1 MSSTVGSI
9 LLDQQILLE
18 SGTNELEMLVF
29 RVADYTFGINVAKV
43 REVLTLQPITRLA
56 NAHRSVRGVF
66 KLRNRVI
73 PCVSL
78 VDHLELEGAG
88 EDGERTMILTDFNQ
102 QQTAFLVDHV
112 ERIHRLSWENILSV
126 PALMAIS
133 HSPLT
138 AVARCGERLVVLLDF
153 ELIIDQVTGFELDAK
168 EAPNPHRIPRET
180 MRILV
185 ADDSATVREA
195 ITKTLQASGYK
206 QTTAFSNG
214 ADAWREIQARF
225 KQRGRVEDVGDLLVS
240 DVEMPQMDGLHL
252 TKCVKEHPELRR
264 IPVVLYSS
272 LITPDNHKK
281 GQAVGADAQIS
292 KPQLGKVVS
301 LADELIGKARGG
313 TDTAATPDDRAVPL
327 MQPAAPPN
335 APAASAKGATVEVA
349 PSKPHAAP
357 VAAPQ
362 RALQAAPAGGVC
374 ATMAE
379 TAAATAAA
387 TATPST
393 DLEFDRADR
402 QLWRTFV
409 QELQTQIVRLS
420 DLTEKLQVGTAD
432 ATSLQELGRIL
443 HSVKG
448 AAMVVPLDTV
458 ARATHLLESLLEHV
472 RSTSPPWPSAAFEQ
486 YADWLADLCG
496 PTSDPRAALA
506 RGPVIECDLTMAL
519 SSVAG

>member
-1 MSSTVGSI
+1 MSTVGSI

-18 SGTNELEMLVF
+18 SGTNELELLVF

-56 NAHRSVRGVF
+56 KAHPSVRGVF

-78 VDHLELEGAG
+78 VDHLGLAPTGD
-88 EDGERTMILTDFNQ
+88 DGERTMILTDFNQ

-112 ERIHRLSWENILSV
+112 ERIHRLSWESILSV
-126 PALMAIS
+126 PTLMAMA

-153 ELIIDQVTGFELDAK
+153 ELIIDQVTGFELNAR
-168 EAPNPHRIPRET
+168 EAPNPHQVPRDS
-180 MRILV
+180 MRIVL

-195 ITKTLQASGYK
+195 ITKTLHASGYT
-206 QTTAFSNG
+206 QVTAFSNG

-225 KQRGRVEDVGDLLVS
+225 KQRGKTEDVGDLLIS

-252 TKCVKEHPELRR
+252 TKCVKDHPELRR

-292 KPQLGKVVS
+292 KPQLNKVVS
-301 LADELIGKARGG
+301 LADELISIARGVSPG
-313 TDTAATPDDRAVPL
+313 VTTGKTVDT
-327 MQPAAPPN
+327 APPN
-335 APAASAKGATVEVA
+335 APSAIAPPRPAPPPVESPAPVAAPCKFVQPAVA
-349 PSKPHAAP
+349 GGVCAQVSSVAVAAP
-357 VAAPQ
+357 VAAK
-362 RALQAAPAGGVC
+362 ADA
-374 ATMAE
+374 
-379 TAAATAAA
+379 
-387 TATPST
+387 
-393 DLEFDRADR
+393 DLEFDRVDR

-409 QELQTQIVRLS
+409 QELQTHLVRLS
-420 DLTEKLQVGTAD
+420 DLSEKIDDGTAD
-432 ATSLQELGRIL
+432 SQSLQEFGRIL
-443 HSVKG
+443 HSIKG

-458 ARATHLLESLLEHV
+458 ARATHLLESLLEQV
-472 RSTSPPWPSAAFEQ
+472 RRSAPPWTVAPFEQ
-486 YADWLADLCG
+486 YVDWLGELCS
-496 PTSDPRAALA
+496 PVSDPRPALA
-506 RGPVIECDLTMAL
+506 HGSVLECDLAL
-519 SSVAG
+519 ALANVVA